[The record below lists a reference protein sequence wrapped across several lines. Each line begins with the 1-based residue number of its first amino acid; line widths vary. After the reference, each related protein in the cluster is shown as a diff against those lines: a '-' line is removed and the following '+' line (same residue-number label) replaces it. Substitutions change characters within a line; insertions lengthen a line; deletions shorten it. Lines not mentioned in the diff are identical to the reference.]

1 MPTQQLKVTGMK
13 CAACADTV
21 QQALASAPNV
31 RHAEVNFGAEQATV
45 EAEALDLEALQQA
58 VADAGYSVYPLE
70 EMGADRAAE
79 QDRAR
84 DAERRELQRK
94 VAVSAVLSAAI
105 VVGSLPA
112 MLGFEAES
120 ALMRWLGNPWVQ
132 LVLATPVMFWCGRL
146 FFVGAAKAFRRRAAD
161 MNTLVALGTGVAY
174 LYSLAV
180 TLVPGWFE
188 AQGLAAEPYYDSAA
202 VIVTFILLGRLLENR
217 ARGQTSAAI
226 RKLMG
231 LQARTA
237 RILRLGELQE
247 MPIESVQVGDI
258 VLVRPGEKLPVD
270 GEVVEGSST
279 VDESMVTGEPIP
291 AGKQAGDEVIGATI
305 NQTGRLQY
313 RATRVGQDTLLSQ
326 IVQLVQQAQGSK
338 APIQR
343 LADRVTAWFVPT
355 VIAIAITTFVLW
367 FNFTG
372 NLTLATVNTASVLV
386 IACPCA
392 LGLATPTSIMVG
404 TGKGAENGIL
414 IQGAENLE
422 SARKLQ
428 TVVLDKTGTL
438 TAGKPSVTDCIV
450 ATEAGD
456 RTKLLR
462 LAAALER
469 NSEHPLAAAIVEYA
483 RSQGIDGQSLPAVA
497 GFEAITGRGVRGE
510 VADRT
515 VRIGTRDWLEE
526 LGLDTEPLQASAER
540 LGAEAKTA
548 VWLAVADRV
557 EAVLGLADTLKPGSA
572 EAVGTLRRLGLEVVM
587 LTGDSEATAQAI
599 AREVDIPRVEAGVRP
614 DRKAERIKAL
624 QGEGKTVAMVGD
636 GINDAPALAQADVGI
651 AIGTG
656 TDIAIATGDI
666 VLISGDLSGIATAIR
681 LSRATLHNIRQNLFF
696 AFVYNTAGIPLAA
709 GAFYPLFGWL
719 LNPVIAGGAMALSSV
734 SVLTNALRLRRFRV
748 S

>member
-1 MPTQQLKVTGMK
+1 
-13 CAACADTV
+13 
-21 QQALASAPNV
+21 
-31 RHAEVNFGAEQATV
+31 
-45 EAEALDLEALQQA
+45 
-58 VADAGYSVYPLE
+58 
-70 EMGADRAAE
+70 
-79 QDRAR
+79 
-84 DAERRELQRK
+84 
-94 VAVSAVLSAAI
+94 
-105 VVGSLPA
+105 
-112 MLGFEAES
+112 
-120 ALMRWLGNPWVQ
+120 
-132 LVLATPVMFWCGRL
+132 
-146 FFVGAAKAFRRRAAD
+146 
-161 MNTLVALGTGVAY
+161 
-174 LYSLAV
+174 
-180 TLVPGWFE
+180 
-188 AQGLAAEPYYDSAA
+188 
-202 VIVTFILLGRLLENR
+202 
-217 ARGQTSAAI
+217 
-226 RKLMG
+226 
-231 LQARTA
+231 
-237 RILRLGELQE
+237 
-247 MPIESVQVGDI
+247 
-258 VLVRPGEKLPVD
+258 
-270 GEVVEGSST
+270 
-279 VDESMVTGEPIP
+279 
-291 AGKQAGDEVIGATI
+291 
-305 NQTGRLQY
+305 
-313 RATRVGQDTLLSQ
+313 
-326 IVQLVQQAQGSK
+326 
-338 APIQR
+338 
-343 LADRVTAWFVPT
+343 
-355 VIAIAITTFVLW
+355 
-367 FNFTG
+367 
-372 NLTLATVNTASVLV
+372 
-386 IACPCA
+386 
-392 LGLATPTSIMVG
+392 MVG

-438 TAGKPSVTDCIV
+438 TAGKPSVTNCIV

-456 RTKLLR
+456 RTELLC